1 MTISKQRMT
10 DAPDAAVRLW
20 DAPVRIIHWSFVA
33 LLPALW
39 WTGED
44 GDLDTHKLIG
54 IVMLGLL
61 AFRVIWGF
69 AGSSTA
75 RFAGFVRGPARVL
88 DYLRGRHAEP
98 VVGHNPVGGWSVV
111 LLLTLLIAQ
120 AAAGLFAQDV
130 DGIESGPL
138 SYLVSYETADAAREL
153 HHLLFNILLGLIAVH
168 IAAILFYAVV
178 KRNNLVTPM
187 LTGRRRFA
195 ENVRAPVIAP
205 LWRAGAAGAVAAAL
219 AYWISNG
226 APY

>member
-1 MTISKQRMT
+1 MT
-10 DAPDAAVRLW
+10 DAPDGTIRLW

-39 WTGED
+39 WTGEG
-44 GDLDTHKLIG
+44 GDLETHKLIG

-195 ENVRAPVIAP
+195 ENVRAPAIAP

-219 AYWISNG
+219 AYWIYNG
-226 APY
+226 APF

>member
-1 MTISKQRMT
+1 MT
-10 DAPDAAVRLW
+10 DAPDGAVRLW
-20 DAPVRIIHWSFVA
+20 DVPVRIVHWSFVA
-33 LLPALW
+33 LLPTLW
-39 WTGED
+39 WTGKD

-69 AGSSTA
+69 VGSSTA

-88 DYLRGRHAEP
+88 DYLRGRHVEP

-111 LLLTLLIAQ
+111 LLLALLVGQ

-138 SYLVSYETADAAREL
+138 SNLVSYETADAAREV

-168 IAAILFYAVV
+168 VAAIVFYAVV
-178 KRNNLVTPM
+178 KRNNLLTPM
-187 LTGRRRFA
+187 LSGRRHFA
-195 ENVRAPVIAP
+195 EPVRAPAMAP
-205 LWRAGAAGAVAAAL
+205 LWRAVAAGAAAAAL
-219 AYWISNG
+219 AYWIWKG
-226 APY
+226 ALF

>member
-61 AFRVIWGF
+61 VFRVIWGF
-69 AGSSTA
+69 VGSSTA

-138 SYLVSYETADAAREL
+138 SYLVSYETADAARQL

-187 LTGRRRFA
+187 LTGRRLFA
-195 ENVRAPVIAP
+195 ETVVAPVIAP
-205 LWRAGAAGAVAAAL
+205 LWRAGAAGAVAVAL

-226 APY
+226 APL